1 MNRGKLLYNISVSV
15 VTINK
20 YLFNKIIIIL
30 KIEDENIYV
39 SELLHLF
46 NFLYQSIRYKL
57 QIQFCKF

>member
-46 NFLYQSIRYKL
+46 NFVSIYQI
-57 QIQFCKF
+57 